1 MYLATQARAV
11 NAYRQVSTA
20 TQVNL
25 ASGPQLVTLLFDA
38 LHVQLLQAENALV
51 QNQLPEKAR
60 AIGRAVRIIEE
71 GLRAGLDMRLGGE
84 LSQSLNDL
92 YIYCAMTLTQANF
105 HNDVEKVRE
114 VARLIKTVAPAWK
127 QVASDSTAQQEF
139 VR

>member
-38 LHVQLLQAENALV
+38 LRVHLLQAENALT
-51 QNQLPEKAR
+51 QNQLPEKGL
-60 AIGRAVRIIEE
+60 AIGHAVRIIEE
-71 GLRAGLDMRLGGE
+71 GLRSSLDIRRGGE

-92 YIYCAMTLTQANF
+92 YFYCVMTLTQANL
-105 HNDVEKVRE
+105 HNDLEKVRE
-114 VARLIKTVAPAWK
+114 VAGLIETIAPAWK
-127 QVASDSTAQQEF
+127 QVATGSTAQQEF
-139 VR
+139 V